1 MRLPRWALSL
11 RYRFQVNGLEAV
23 RAKGRQGILFLPNH
37 PALGDPVLMLSL
49 LYRDFAP
56 RSLADEY
63 QIDRPIIRTL
73 AGWLGTRLLPNLER
87 RGVAARDGTRQVM
100 AEAIEGLKAGENLLL
115 YPAGHMKRQYLEEVG
130 AASGVKTVLES
141 VPKVRVVLIRMNGV
155 WGSSFSWAFTGRP
168 PQLGPLLLRSLKH
181 VLLNGIVFMPR
192 RRVTVDVAEPEDFPR
207 HADRMAINEYLE
219 AFYNASASRNAYV
232 PYAFWERGGAREVP
246 EPEIGRMAG
255 DAACA
260 PDAIRRQVFDQL
272 TRATG
277 HADLSLGDQL
287 ARDLGLDSLA
297 TAELI
302 VWIEREF
309 GFSIGTPESLKTV
322 GDVVLA
328 AAGKGIST
336 LEADVKRASLRW
348 FARARS
354 RDRLTVP
361 SGQTIT
367 EVFLKQAAIDPDRII
382 LADRTSGERSYR
394 ELVLSLLIL
403 GPLVEALPGSHVG
416 IMLPASV
423 AAGVFYLA
431 CLFAG
436 KIPVMVNWTTGSRNL
451 VHSLDLVGVQRVIT
465 ARALLTRIESLGIRL
480 DALRDRFVLAE
491 DLRAGVSVGVKIR
504 ALVQSRASWAALR
517 KRRPPDV
524 AVVLFTSGSE
534 SLPKAV
540 PLSHANLLT
549 NIRDVLKMVDV
560 YGADVILG
568 MLPPFHSFGITV
580 TTVLPL
586 CAGLR
591 AVYHPNPTEA
601 SILARV
607 IETYRA
613 TMMVGTPTFLSGIV
627 RVARPGQLASL
638 RLAVTGAERCPASVY
653 DSIERRCPQLSV
665 LEGYG
670 ITECS
675 PIVSVNAGH
684 AAVRYSIG
692 RLMPSVEGV
701 VVGLDSGARVP
712 PGQTGMLLLRGP
724 SIFSGYLAHSGD
736 SPFVTFEG
744 KSWYRTGDL
753 VRQTDD
759 GVLFFVGRLK
769 RFVKL
774 GGEMVSLP
782 AIEAALQPFFA
793 AKEGDD
799 GPVIAVE
806 ALGDEENPETALF
819 TIRNVDRAQVNH
831 WLREAGLS
839 PLYHIRCVIP
849 VDAIP
854 VLGTGKTDY
863 RGLKERH
870 GGRIPP
876 AAEASAEGV
885 PRA

>member
-1 MRLPRWALSL
+1 MNPSGPTLIGRLLMPFLLWALSL
-11 RYRFQVNGLEAV
+11 RYRFEVRGLETV
-23 RAKGRQGILFLPNH
+23 RAKGRQGLLFLPNH
-37 PALGDPVLMLSL
+37 PALGDPVLMLAL

-73 AGWLGTRLLPNLER
+73 ARWLGARLLPNLER
-87 RGVAARDGTRQVM
+87 RGIAARDGTRQVM
-100 AEAIEGLKAGENLLL
+100 AEAIAGLKAGENLLL
-115 YPAGHMKRQYLEEVG
+115 YPAGHMKRQRLEEVG
-130 AASGVKTVLES
+130 AASGVKAVLES
-141 VPKVRVVLIRMNGV
+141 VPNVRVVLIRMNGV
-155 WGSSFSWAFTGRP
+155 WGSSFSWAFAGRP
-168 PQLGPLLLRSLKH
+168 PQLGPQLLRSLKYL
-181 VLLNGIVFMPR
+181 LLNGIVFMPR
-192 RRVTVDVAEPEDFPR
+192 RRVTVEVVEPEGFPR
-207 HADRMAINEYLE
+207 HADRMAVNQYLE
-219 AFYNASASRNAYV
+219 GFYNAGATPNTYV
-232 PYAFWERGGAREVP
+232 PYTFWERGTAREVP
-246 EPEIGRMAG
+246 EPQIGRMAG
-255 DAACA
+255 DAASA
-260 PDAIRRQVFDQL
+260 PEAIRLQVFDQIA
-272 TRATG
+272 RVTG
-277 HADLSLGDQL
+277 RTDLSLSDEL

-302 VWIEREF
+302 VWIEHEF

-322 GDVVLA
+322 GDVVLGA
-328 AAGKGIST
+328 TGKGIST

-348 FARARS
+348 FSRAKS

-361 SGQTIT
+361 PGQTIT
-367 EVFLKQAAIDPDRII
+367 EVFLKQAAVDPGRMIV
-382 LADRTSGERSYR
+382 ADESSGEQSYR
-394 ELVLSLLIL
+394 DLVLSLLL
-403 GPLVEALPGSHVG
+403 LKPLIEALPGTHIG

-423 AAGVFYLA
+423 GASVFYVA

-451 VHSLDLVGVQRVIT
+451 GHSLDLVGVQRVIT
-465 ARALLTRIESLGIRL
+465 ARALLTRLEALGVGLEALGDRL
-480 DALRDRFVLAE
+480 VLAE
-491 DLRAGVSVGVKIR
+491 DLREVITFGAKVR
-504 ALVQSRASWAALR
+504 ALVKSRVSWAEL
-517 KRRPPDV
+517 KKGRPPEV

-549 NIRDVLKMVDV
+549 NVRDVLNMVDV
-560 YGADVILG
+560 HGADVILG

-586 CAGLR
+586 CASLR

-627 RVARPGQLASL
+627 RVARPGQLDSL
-638 RLAVTGAERCPASVY
+638 RLAVTGAEKCPAAVY
-653 DSIERRCPQLSV
+653 DAIEHRCPQLTV

-675 PIVSVNAGH
+675 PIVSVNAGQ

-692 RLMPSVEGV
+692 RLMPSVEGA
-701 VVGLDSGARVP
+701 VVGLDSGARVA

-724 SIFSGYLAHSGD
+724 SVFSGYLAYGGD
-736 SPFVTFEG
+736 NPFITFEG

-759 GVLFFVGRLK
+759 GVLFFEGRLK

-782 AIEAALQPFFA
+782 AIEAALQPHFA
-793 AKEGDD
+793 ATDGED
-799 GPVIAVE
+799 GPVMAVE
-806 ALGDEENPETALF
+806 ALGDQENPEIALF
-819 TIRNVDRAQVNH
+819 TTREAERVQVNH

-839 PLYHIRCVIP
+839 PLYHIRRLIR

-863 RGLKERH
+863 RALNQKY
-870 GGRIPP
+870 
-876 AAEASAEGV
+876 V
-885 PRA
+885 